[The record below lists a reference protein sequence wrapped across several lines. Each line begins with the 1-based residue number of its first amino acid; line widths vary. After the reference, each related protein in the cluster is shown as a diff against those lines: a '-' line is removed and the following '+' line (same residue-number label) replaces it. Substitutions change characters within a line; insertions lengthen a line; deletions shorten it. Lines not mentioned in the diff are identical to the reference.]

1 MAQISTTL
9 YKNLAESFHN
19 SRVQM
24 LGADDYLQDAVDYVV
39 DVTTAVDGGVDIELA
54 LLGPVNLASTTTTDI
69 INSTGNLMTSIRAIN
84 DYVIT
89 NTSAA
94 NSAAATSLGV
104 DKLEYWV
111 NVTMKSIWAGGCVP
125 EQWYALST
133 DAGYDTTGWKE
144 CVS

>member
-39 DVTTAVDGGVDIELA
+39 DVTTAIAGGVDIELA
-54 LLGPVNLASTTTTDI
+54 LLGPVNSASATTTDI
-69 INSTGNLMTSIRAIN
+69 INSTSNLMDAVRAIN
-84 DYVIT
+84 DYVTT
-89 NTSAA
+89 NTSTA
-94 NSAAATSLGV
+94 NAAAATALGY
-104 DKLEYWV
+104 DKLTYWV
-111 NVTMKSIWAGGCVP
+111 NVTMKNTWVGYCVP
-125 EQWYALST
+125 AQWIVLST
-133 DAGYDTTGWKE
+133 DAGYDTAAWRE

>member
-39 DVTTAVDGGVDIELA
+39 DVTTAIAGGVDIELA
-54 LLGPVNLASTTTTDI
+54 LLGPVNSASATTTDI
-69 INSTGNLMTSIRAIN
+69 INSTSNLMDAVRAIN

-89 NTSAA
+89 NTSTA
-94 NSAAATSLGV
+94 NAAAATALGY
-104 DKLEYWV
+104 DKLTYWV
-111 NVTMKSIWAGGCVP
+111 NVTMKNTWVGYCVP
-125 EQWYALST
+125 AQWIALST
-133 DAGYDTTGWKE
+133 DAGYDTAAWRE